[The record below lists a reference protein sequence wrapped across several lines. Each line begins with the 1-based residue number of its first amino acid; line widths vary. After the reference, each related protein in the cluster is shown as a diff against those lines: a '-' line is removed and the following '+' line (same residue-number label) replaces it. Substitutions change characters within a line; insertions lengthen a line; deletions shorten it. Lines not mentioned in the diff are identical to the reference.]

1 MTFPESPVGLAIMI
15 MQFSIRASIIKGKL
29 KKPKGTVDI
38 SKVIYQS
45 NFFNRTVTKVT
56 HILLAEDNFEIGTY
70 IKLGEVT

>member
-1 MTFPESPVGLAIMI
+1 MQILKETVIVISKKTFNSWKPNLTFPESPVGLAIMI

-45 NFFNRTVTKVT
+45 NFFLIER
-56 HILLAEDNFEIGTY
+56 
-70 IKLGEVT
+70 

>member
-38 SKVIYQS
+38 SKVIYQC
-45 NFFNRTVTKVT
+45 NFFLNRTVTKVT
-56 HILLAEDNFEIGTY
+56 HILLAEDNFR
-70 IKLGEVT
+70 

>member
-45 NFFNRTVTKVT
+45 NFFFLNRTVTKVT
-56 HILLAEDNFEIGTY
+56 HILLAEDNFR
-70 IKLGEVT
+70 